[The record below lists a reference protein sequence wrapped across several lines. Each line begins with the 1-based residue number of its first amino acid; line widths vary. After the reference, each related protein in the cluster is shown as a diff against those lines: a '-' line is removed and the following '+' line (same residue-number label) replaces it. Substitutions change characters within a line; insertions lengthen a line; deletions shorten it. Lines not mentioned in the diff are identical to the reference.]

1 MKLGITFGG
10 YAPLHKGHMDL
21 ILEGKKENDYMIV
34 VCCGHDDDKR
44 TNTFGSLT
52 EKYYK
57 VKNFLE
63 DDIIKVLMI
72 DDKKLNI
79 LDNKKENYIT
89 WLNEV
94 IRQIK
99 EKYNFIPLDNNESNN
114 KDTTLTFY
122 VGEKEYNDDL
132 LNLDKLNEEK
142 NIYPFKIK
150 VKYKDREL
158 NKISGTMIRNNPLK
172 YWNNIMLPFR
182 PELTKNIL
190 ISGTASEGKTTL
202 IEDLGKYFTLP
213 YSNEKGRD
221 ISLTKTDDLFTLE
234 DFIYF
239 TYEQHKINKDMKEG
253 KDNNGIFISDTDFCT
268 TLMYAKR
275 YAENKDFVLTNDDFK
290 VLLDISKEYA
300 KRDKW
305 EKIFLLAPKEK
316 PLVDDGIRYL
326 GDSDYFIRCK
336 MFKDLKAFYDMFGY
350 TYEVLDGTYL
360 ENFNRVKEY
369 INDLLKEKDYKE
381 EIKNG
386 KDERNLKERIC

>member
-1 MKLGITFGG
+1 MYLEEYIVLTSFRISNKLFNFRAIIP
-10 YAPLHKGHMDL
+10 ARRNL
-21 ILEGKKENDYMIV
+21 IM
-34 VCCGHDDDKR
+34 
-44 TNTFGSLT
+44 
-52 EKYYK
+52 EKPELFLQ

-114 KDTTLTFY
+114 EDTTLTFY

-172 YWNNIMLPFR
+172 YWNDIMLPFR

-239 TYEQHKINKDMKEG
+239 TYEQHKINKE
-253 KDNNGIFISDTDFCT
+253 
-268 TLMYAKR
+268 LLLY
-275 YAENKDFVLTNDDFK
+275 YNK
-290 VLLDISKEYA
+290 LLD
-300 KRDKW
+300 R
-305 EKIFLLAPKEK
+305 
-316 PLVDDGIRYL
+316 R
-326 GDSDYFIRCK
+326 
-336 MFKDLKAFYDMFGY
+336 M
-350 TYEVLDGTYL
+350 
-360 ENFNRVKEY
+360 
-369 INDLLKEKDYKE
+369 
-381 EIKNG
+381 
-386 KDERNLKERIC
+386 